1 MNKESLTITDNRS
14 GSTYEIPLYEGN
26 IRAKDLRQIKKDPED
41 FGVMS
46 YDPAFLNTASCQSQ
60 ITFIDG
66 DQGILRYRGLSDR
79 RAG

>member
-41 FGVMS
+41 FGIMS
-46 YDPAFLNTASCQSQ
+46 YDLVSTTS
-60 ITFIDG
+60 
-66 DQGILRYRGLSDR
+66 
-79 RAG
+79 